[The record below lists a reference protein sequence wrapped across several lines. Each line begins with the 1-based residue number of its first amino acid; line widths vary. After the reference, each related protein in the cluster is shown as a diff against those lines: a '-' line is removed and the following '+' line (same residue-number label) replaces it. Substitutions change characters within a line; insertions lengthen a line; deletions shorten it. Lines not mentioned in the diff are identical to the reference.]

1 MSSDQ
6 DFLRQLLATFKVE
19 LDERLE
25 SLNKSLL
32 ELERG
37 GGNTAEL
44 IDQIFR
50 DAHSLKGAAR
60 AVEIQEME
68 EVAHAMEALL
78 SDAKQ
83 GKALDK
89 TIFSLL
95 YKTLD
100 FFTTAMDAR
109 IGGGSVPQADVKGW
123 VARLEKARHEGAAH
137 DAKPARRTR
146 ASRPPAATEHPQ
158 DPTPS
163 IAAPPPDAPPLET
176 PQRAAPQRAAPR
188 SAAPQRAAP
197 PPHPAPP
204 PPAAATSV
212 PADIP
217 QPVPPRSG
225 DDRRVGADDRR
236 KRDRRLDDA
245 LLAKETIRV
254 STSSLDSL
262 LAQSGEL
269 LITKLKIA
277 QLYDELSSIAGMSAH
292 LEKSLAEL
300 RKVMRPST
308 DGGPGTK
315 LLDGAHEKS
324 RSITRTVKRFNKEF
338 VTDTVRLHML
348 TRELQEDIKKIRML
362 PVGLVFDNFYRMVRD
377 LCEVKKKQVV
387 MATEG
392 GDCALD
398 KKLIEA
404 LKDPM
409 MHLIRNAV
417 DHGIESPEIRAQ
429 RGKPPQGRILLSAR
443 QKGDTIIITVEDD
456 GAGINVEA
464 VKQKAVKKGLLKAE
478 EADALSQRDMV
489 AYIFKPGFS
498 TAPIIDD
505 ISGRGIGLDVVHAG
519 VEKMQGSIDVV
530 TELGSGTKF
539 VMQLPLTVSTFQ
551 GLLVKV
557 GGQAFIL
564 PITSVEQIKRIGQ
577 NEIRKLGSIETIQID
592 GTPIQITRLAAVMGL
607 PEPER
612 GAQERL
618 TAVIVSSA
626 EKRIAFLVDGLMGEQ
641 EVILKTLSRP
651 LLKVR
656 NIAGAT
662 ILGNGQIVMILN
674 VSELVSAI
682 PGAPIAA
689 RAVMPERRVRR
700 KEGKT
705 ILVVDD
711 SITTRML
718 EKNIL
723 ETAGYHV
730 LLATDGMEALGVLQ
744 TESVDLV
751 LSDIEM
757 PHMDG
762 FNLTLK
768 IRSSAQHKELPIIL
782 VTSLAS
788 PQDKTRGIEAGAD
801 AYINKSSFDQGK
813 LLQTIEQLTD

>member
-32 ELERG
+32 ELEQG

-50 DAHSLKGAAR
+50 DAHSLKGASR

-83 GKALDK
+83 GKVLDK
-89 TIFSLL
+89 AIFSLL

-109 IGGGSVPQADVKGW
+109 IAGGSVPEADVKGW

-137 DAKPARRTR
+137 DAKPAKRTR
-146 ASRPPAATEHPQ
+146 ASKVPPAVEHPQ
-158 DPTPS
+158 QP
-163 IAAPPPDAPPLET
+163 APAPDAP
-176 PQRAAPQRAAPR
+176 APP
-188 SAAPQRAAP
+188 RAAP
-197 PPHPAPP
+197 PAPEP
-204 PPAAATSV
+204 PPASASPGPGT
-212 PADIP
+212 IP
-217 QPVPPRSG
+217 EPPPVPLRSG
-225 DDRRVGADDRR
+225 DDRRMGAEDRR

-277 QLYDELSSIAGMSAH
+277 QLYDELASIAGMSAH

-300 RKVMRPST
+300 RKVMRPSA

-315 LLDGAHEKS
+315 QLDGAHEKS

-338 VTDTVRLHML
+338 VADTVRLHML

-607 PEPER
+607 AEPER

-641 EVILKTLSRP
+641 EVILKNLSRP
-651 LLKVR
+651 LLRVR
-656 NIAGAT
+656 NVAGAS

-674 VSELVSAI
+674 VSELVNAT

-689 RAVMPERRVRR
+689 RAAIPERRVRR

-723 ETAGYHV
+723 ETAGYRV

-768 IRSSAQHKELPIIL
+768 IRSSAQHKELPVIL

-788 PQDKTRGIEAGAD
+788 PEDKTRGIEAGAD
-801 AYINKSSFDQGK
+801 AYIIKSSFDQGK

>member
-37 GGNTAEL
+37 GGNTVEL

-83 GKALDK
+83 GKVLDK

-109 IGGGSVPQADVKGW
+109 IGGGSVPEADVKGW

-137 DAKPARRTR
+137 DAKPAKRTR
-146 ASRPPAATEHPQ
+146 VPKVPPAVEHPQ
-158 DPTPS
+158 IP
-163 IAAPPPDAPPLET
+163 APAIDAPPL
-176 PQRAAPQRAAPR
+176 
-188 SAAPQRAAP
+188 
-197 PPHPAPP
+197 PAPP
-204 PPAAATSV
+204 PATAAPEPAIL
-212 PADIP
+212 P
-217 QPVPPRSG
+217 PVPPRTG
-225 DDRRVGADDRR
+225 DDRRVGAEDRR
-236 KRDRRLDDA
+236 RRDRRLDDA

-269 LITKLKIA
+269 LITKLKIV
-277 QLYDELSSIAGMSAH
+277 QLYDELSSIAGLSAH

-315 LLDGAHEKS
+315 MLDGAHEKS

-338 VTDTVRLHML
+338 VADTVRLHML

-564 PITSVEQIKRIGQ
+564 PITSVEQIKRIAQ

-641 EVILKTLSRP
+641 EVILKNLSRP
-651 LLKVR
+651 LLRVR
-656 NIAGAT
+656 NVAGAS

-674 VSELVSAI
+674 VSELVNAT
-682 PGAPIAA
+682 PGAPITA
-689 RAVMPERRVRR
+689 RAVLPERRVRR

-768 IRSSAQHKELPIIL
+768 IRSSAQHKELPVIL

-788 PQDKTRGIEAGAD
+788 PEDKTRGIEAGAD
-801 AYINKSSFDQGK
+801 AYIIKSSFDQGK